1 MLEELESEAL
11 GTASLQIAKILFWQQ
26 DFLNYPDSPKPT
38 KAEFSM
44 SLEAAPVQPAIL
56 LTIIAETVLKDA
68 IVKLFKSNNVSGY
81 TINQV
86 QGEGSH
92 GQRMGDMAGYNT
104 NIEIKTLVSKDVSDS
119 ILRSIKDYQGKHALI
134 VFRQNV
140 ETLVD

>member
-1 MLEELESEAL
+1 
-11 GTASLQIAKILFWQQ
+11 
-26 DFLNYPDSPKPT
+26 
-38 KAEFSM
+38 M

-104 NIEIKTLVSKDVSDS
+104 NIEIKTLVSKDISDS

-134 VFRQNV
+134 AFRQNV

>member
-1 MLEELESEAL
+1 
-11 GTASLQIAKILFWQQ
+11 
-26 DFLNYPDSPKPT
+26 
-38 KAEFSM
+38 
-44 SLEAAPVQPAIL
+44 
-56 LTIIAETVLKDA
+56 VLKDA

-92 GQRMGDMAGYNT
+92 GQRMGDMASYNT

-140 ETLVD
+140 ETLAD

>member
-1 MLEELESEAL
+1 
-11 GTASLQIAKILFWQQ
+11 
-26 DFLNYPDSPKPT
+26 
-38 KAEFSM
+38 M

-119 ILRSIKDYQGKHALI
+119 ILRSIKDYQDKHALI
-134 VFRQNV
+134 AFRQNV